1 MTTDPKSIEGSPERA
16 EDRGRAD
23 DLEGIGAPG
32 KPSLG
37 DPDVV
42 RGLVSE
48 FAAGVV
54 AVRKAFNAG
63 KVDGDAAKE
72 QIRDLAREY
81 GGVVMGRDSSYLSL
95 PWNDPGRLGRR
106 IRLVVPAIEGVV
118 DPGELIFLTVG
129 GSLVELAVAHE
140 EGRLP
145 DADAERHTQSM
156 LEDLADLILGV
167 R

>member
-1 MTTDPKSIEGSPERA
+1 MDPKEIEDSPERA
-16 EDRGRAD
+16 ADRGREE
-23 DLEGIGAPG
+23 DLGFTVST

-48 FAAGVV
+48 FASQVV
-54 AVRKAFNAG
+54 AVRKDYNAG
-63 KVDGDAAKE
+63 KVAGEAA
-72 QIRDLAREY
+72 QARIAELGLEY
-81 GGVVMGRDSSYLSL
+81 GKIIMGFDSAYSAL
-95 PWNDPGRLGRR
+95 PWNDPTRLGRR
-106 IRLVVPAIEGVV
+106 IRLVTPAIDGIT
-118 DPGELIFLTVG
+118 DPGAQLFLTLA

-145 DADAERHTQSM
+145 DEEVKSQADVM
-156 LEDLADLILGV
+156 LEDVANLILGL